1 VAGPGLEPELEGS
14 GTAIAPDHRE
24 LNVLNRTSLLRP
36 APGGHGPAPELPH
49 VETGTAG
56 SRCSGCRLARRCLPA
71 MLDAERVRQ
80 FERCVERRRTLGVGE
95 YLFRVGDPFRSIFAL
110 QSGCLKAHVVDA
122 EGREHVVAFHFPGEI
137 VGVDA
142 IYPGR
147 YVSSIIALHVSA
159 VCVLPYPA
167 LTSVALGMPGL
178 QDQLLQMLSRD
189 MLGNS
194 SMAGDFT
201 AEERLAAFLVMVSAR
216 LRGREPQ
223 SPDLDL
229 AMSRQDIANYLR
241 LAPETVSR
249 ILARFQKSGLVKADR
264 KHITLLDPEGLA
276 ELAACMNPYGRCA

>member
-1 VAGPGLEPELEGS
+1 VEFQAQARPLRR
-14 GTAIAPDHRE
+14 DHRE
-24 LNVLNRTSLLRP
+24 LNVLNRNSLLRP
-36 APGGHGPAPELPH
+36 APGEHGQARELPH
-49 VETGTAG
+49 LEAGTAG

-71 MLDAERVRQ
+71 LLDAERVKQ
-80 FERCVERRRTLGVGE
+80 FERCVERHRMLRAGD
-95 YLFRVGDPFRSIFAL
+95 YLFRIGDPFRSIFAL

-137 VGVDA
+137 LGVEA

-147 YVSSIIALHVSA
+147 YVSSVIALHDSSI
-159 VCVLPYPA
+159 CFLPYPA
-167 LTSVALGMPGL
+167 LTSVALGIPGL
-178 QDQLLQMLSRD
+178 QAQLLQMLSRD

-216 LRGREPQ
+216 LRGRESQ

-249 ILARFQKSGLVKADR
+249 VLARFQKSRLVKADR
-264 KHITLLDPEGLA
+264 KHITLLDPDGLA
-276 ELAACMNPYGRCA
+276 ELAACMNPYGRCT